1 MRQLKAINKNNQEV
15 LLTNNTP
22 FILQRFELNTAVN
35 IYNSRGMDQDG
46 ASYEGNSLST
56 GEATLQFTI
65 LTKSKEELQVRKRLI
80 NRIFNPK
87 LGEIT
92 IVDDESGQE
101 RRLECIVN
109 ELPYFSPQSQREVTC
124 LINLTAH
131 DPYYKDLT
139 ENKAE
144 IAVWKPNFEFPLE
157 IPPEGIDI
165 GYREPSLIVNILN
178 QGDVPC
184 GMRIVF
190 KANATVEN
198 PSLFNVNTREY
209 FKINKT
215 LLAGEKVIVNTEFQK
230 KKVLFVKN
238 GVETILHEWDYT
250 STFLQLD
257 VDDNLFRYDADSGLD
272 NLEVDIYYTQK
283 YLGV

>member
-1 MRQLKAINKNNQEV
+1 MRQIKAINKNNKEI
-15 LLTNNTP
+15 LLSHTAP
-22 FILQRFELNTAVN
+22 FILQNFEFKTGVN
-35 IYNSRGMDQDG
+35 IYNSKGMDQDG
-46 ASYEGNSLST
+46 ATYNGNSLDV
-56 GEATLQFTI
+56 GEVTMQIAVIAKTE
-65 LTKSKEELQVRKRLI
+65 EELKLRKRSI
-80 NRIFNPK
+80 NTVFNPK
-87 LGEIT
+87 LGEMTLIYNDKK
-92 IVDDESGQE
+92 I
-101 RRLECIVN
+101 ECVVN
-109 ELPYFSPQSQREVTC
+109 ELPFFAPQSQRDEIC
-124 LINLTAH
+124 LISLTVH
-131 DPYYKDLT
+131 DPYYKDLM

-144 IAVWKPNFEFPLE
+144 IAAWKPNFEFPLE

-283 YLGV
+283 HLGV